1 MDFRASLRSDA
12 KPQREERWRTDF
24 HRSYER
30 PCSSKSLVDAHFLIN
45 QAIKQGGLQP
55 TLDR

>member
-12 KPQREERWRTDF
+12 KPQREDRWRTDF
-24 HRSYER
+24 HCSYER
-30 PCSSKSLVDAHFLIN
+30 PCSSKSLVDVHFLIN
-45 QAIKQGGLQP
+45 QTAKQGGLQR

>member
-24 HRSYER
+24 HCSYER
-30 PCSSKSLVDAHFLIN
+30 PCSSKSLVDAHFFNKLN
-45 QAIKQGGLQP
+45 SEARGFATHSG
-55 TLDR
+55 